1 MALYQPS
8 NITPSTLAGVGQG
21 TVAIADAPVITWQIN
36 GTSAMTGYQIDVING
51 NGDVTSTNYITTG
64 CPAYGTDAKGNIT
77 PFTYT
82 NATGNWMQDFN
93 MYDGEQYKLKI
104 YQFYGSVSVPRF
116 TISAAISKGLICQFG
131 ISGTYYTF
139 VCPEDL
145 AVNTTI
151 DVHQGNL
158 LVFGY
163 NNGGHI
169 STAYAT
175 LSSSYDGTSIQIS
188 GTASTASNVPE
199 IVVQNSEV
207 VFLARTAPSIAF
219 YPPASIST
227 VARTFTA
234 TYTQAQGD
242 SIKWARWQLKQGGV
256 LGNGTIVD
264 DTGEVSTGILSYTYD
279 GFINRSDG
287 YSIKLTVE
295 TENGVQATT
304 GWRHFSVTYNVGT
317 ALTGVKA
324 ECSEADGS
332 IKLSWASAKNIPGTA
347 TCNYTMKNSEITTSG
362 TGNITWNTV
371 DGDPMNYPGPQIS
384 YAWKG
389 DVYGLFS
396 QLSQAFQNNNTVRA
410 KFSPNGSYLLISGY
424 TSTDLYAVSGKT
436 LTYKSTINQ
445 SAQYITIS
453 PDGHTIVLDD
463 KMYIHEDMVYIDGVA
478 IEHHVSYLL
487 DIPNGGQYPSAFS
500 PSGLYLFHGRYVHK
514 YQNARITESLEITD
528 APATVNAIATYPTS
542 DSVRLVVIGN
552 RIFTYYFDDAAAL
565 AQPDYFEELQING
578 ATGLN
583 VTGLAFTNG
592 GRYLAAIVSGS
603 PAIFYNNVVAVPS
616 LTFVRYL
623 DDNGTITDAKVIAG
637 TNAAHNSGDGYVAI
651 STMSHGVQIYFVN
664 RNGSSNYIGS
674 LKYNTTTVPEG
685 SGLLDFNPTDNLL
698 ISGYFNYFPI
708 LYFVPIDY
716 SQLLL
721 QMGADTG
728 GQVTI
733 TQNGTDIDV
742 GIDGFTTSSEIPFGT
757 QDAIISMTPTEAM
770 WQYFIG
776 NVRINTDS
784 DPVYEDEMSSGE
796 MPGIESVTLPS
807 GVICDWIYITQNPNY
822 DYTFSQKPAYDG
834 ATAFFADFDG
844 TLDGGSSEST
854 GRASN
859 AIYRLDTE
867 TGILTKLYTLPFDDT
882 KIKDFGLRSMAD
894 SKYRLYY
901 LSSTTGA
908 YSSAAETDQLCK
920 RFASYYLI
928 EATEDADNANVF
940 HALKVWRFG
949 NNYNGGGVQNGNAP
963 NFLTN
968 FTRYPLRQGTSVS
981 PKSGS
986 LTALLS
992 NFGANGYEDTATQM
1006 DALYELSLSQN
1017 HIFLKDT
1024 KGNLYEVHTSAPI
1037 TMTID
1042 TASRVQEVS
1051 VTVPWQEVADASDAV
1066 IIQTSDDEGWSD

>member
-104 YQFYGSVSVPRF
+104 YQFYGSISVPRF

-145 AVNTTI
+145 AVNATI

-234 TYTQAQGD
+234 TYMQAQGD
-242 SIKWARWQLKQGGV
+242 SIKWARWQLKQGNV

-304 GWRHFSVTYNVGT
+304 GWKHFNVTYNVGT

-396 QLSQAFQNNNTVRA
+396 QLPQAFQNNNTRCA
-410 KFSPNGSYLLISGY
+410 KFSPDGSYLVISGY
-424 TSTDLYAVSGKT
+424 TSTDIYSVSGKT
-436 LTYKSTINQ
+436 LTYQSTVNQ
-445 SAQYITIS
+445 SAKYITIS
-453 PDGHTIVLDD
+453 PDGGTVVLDN
-463 KMYIHEDMVYIDGVA
+463 KVYIHGYMLT
-478 IEHHVSYLL
+478 HMLSYAF

-500 PSGLYLFHGRYVHK
+500 PAGYLLFHGRYMHK
-514 YQNARITESLEITD
+514 YENAMITESVEVEN
-528 APATVNAIATYPTS
+528 APATINAIVTYPS
-542 DSVRLVVIGN
+542 YDSTRQVIIGN
-552 RIFTYYFDDAAAL
+552 RVFSYAGVEATTPMRSPTYAFDLEIDGMT
-565 AQPDYFEELQING
+565 D
-578 ATGLN
+578 LN
-583 VTGLAFTNG
+583 VTDLAFVNG
-592 GRYLAAIVSGS
+592 GQHLAAIVGGN
-603 PAIFYNNVVAVPS
+603 PAVFLNYPLGAMS
-616 LTFVRYL
+616 LTFLRYL
-623 DDNGTITDAKVIAG
+623 DENGTVTDAQVVAG
-637 TNAAHNSGDGYVAI
+637 TNALHTSREGYVVF
-651 STMSHGVQIYFVN
+651 STTSHGVQAYLVDRDNNIEYV
-664 RNGSSNYIGS
+664 GS
-674 LKYNTTTVPEG
+674 LKNNNTTVPEG

-776 NVRINTDS
+776 NVRIDTDS
-784 DPVYEDEMSSGE
+784 DPVNEDEMSSGE

-834 ATAFFADFDG
+834 VTAFFADFDG

-901 LSSTTGA
+901 LSAETGA
-908 YSSAAETDQLCK
+908 YSSAAETDQLCM

-992 NFGANGYEDTATQM
+992 NFGANGYEDTAAQM

>member
-21 TVAIADAPVITWQIN
+21 TIAATDEPVITWQIN
-36 GTSAMTGYQIDVING
+36 GTSAMTSYQIDVADAYG
-51 NGDVTSTNYITTG
+51 GLMSTNRITTG

-82 NATGNWMQDFN
+82 ATNDDWAHLFN
-93 MYDGEQYKLKI
+93 VYDGEQYKLKI

-151 DVHQGNL
+151 DIHQGNL

-175 LSSSYDGTSIQIS
+175 LSSSYDGTSTQIS

-207 VFLARTAPSIAF
+207 VFLARTAPSLAF
-219 YPPASIST
+219 YPPSSIST

-242 SIKWARWQLKQGGV
+242 SIKWARWQLKQGYAN
-256 LGNGTIVD
+256 GNGAIVD
-264 DTGEVSTGILSYTYD
+264 DTGEVSTGVLSYTYD
-279 GFINRSDG
+279 GFISGGKG

-304 GWRHFSVTYNVGT
+304 GWKHFSVTYNVGT
-317 ALTGVKA
+317 ALTGVSA
-324 ECSEADGS
+324 VCSDVDGS
-332 IKLSWASAKNIPGTA
+332 IEISWQAAHDIPGTA
-347 TCNYTMKNSEITTSG
+347 TCDYTMNNGKITTSG
-362 TGNITWNTV
+362 TGNITWDSV
-371 DGDPMNYPGPQIS
+371 DGENLYFPGPIIS

-396 QLSQAFQNNNTVRA
+396 QLPQAFQNNNTRCA
-410 KFSPNGSYLLISGY
+410 KFSPDGSYLLISGY
-424 TSTDLYAVSGKT
+424 TSTDAYSVSGRT
-436 LTYKSTINQ
+436 LTYLTTINQ
-445 SAQYITIS
+445 SAKYITIS
-453 PDGHTIVLDD
+453 QNGDLVVLDN
-463 KMYIHEDMVYIDGVA
+463 KIYSHMGNLFIYNT
-478 IEHHVSYLL
+478 
-487 DIPNGGQYPSAFS
+487 DIPNGGVYPSAFS
-500 PSGLYLFHGRYVHK
+500 PAGYLLFHGK
-514 YQNARITESLEITD
+514 YLHRLSGASVTESVEVEN
-528 APATVNAIATYPTS
+528 APATINAIVTYPNDDATRQ
-542 DSVRLVVIGN
+542 VIIGN
-552 RIFTYYFDDAAAL
+552 RVFSYAGVEGFTPMHSPTYAFDLEIDGMT
-565 AQPDYFEELQING
+565 D
-578 ATGLN
+578 LN
-583 VTGLAFTNG
+583 VTDLAFVNG
-592 GRYLAAIVSGS
+592 GQHLAAIVGGN
-603 PAIFYNNVVAVPS
+603 PAVFLNYPLGAMS
-616 LTFVRYL
+616 LTFLRYL
-623 DDNGTITDAKVIAG
+623 DENGTVTDAQVVAG
-637 TNAAHNSGDGYVAI
+637 TNALHTSRAGYVVF
-651 STMSHGVQIYFVN
+651 STTSHGVQAYLVDRDNNIEYV
-664 RNGSSNYIGS
+664 GS
-674 LKYNTTTVPEG
+674 LKHNTMTVPEG

-742 GIDGFTTSSEIPFGT
+742 EIDGFTTSSEIPFGT
-757 QDAIISMTPTEAM
+757 QDAIISMTPTEAV
-770 WQYFIG
+770 WQYFIN

-784 DPVYEDEMSSGE
+784 DPVYEDEMSDNE

-807 GVICDWIYITQNPNY
+807 GVTCDWIYITYNAHY
-822 DYTFSQKPAYDG
+822 DYTVSQKPSYDG
-834 ATAFFADFDG
+834 VAAFFADFNG
-844 TLDGGSSEST
+844 TLNGGSSDSSGT
-854 GRASN
+854 ASN

-867 TGILTKLYTLPFDDT
+867 TGVLTKLYTLPFNDT

-992 NFGANGYEDTATQM
+992 NFGANGYEDTAAQM